1 MLVEHVVFI
10 LGISGTGVAR
20 KSYDAADFEYMDF
33 NETPETN
40 LNWFAF
46 GYLVG
51 FVRGEVAAYPM
62 TKGGSRLFGSL
73 CVEGDQ
79 RCDY

>member
-1 MLVEHVVFI
+1 MRYSFWT
-10 LGISGTGVAR
+10 SVAQELPG
-20 KSYDAADFEYMDF
+20 SYEAADFEYMDF

-46 GYLVG
+46 EDLVG

-62 TKGGSRLFGSL
+62 TKGGSRIRKF
-73 CVEGDQ
+73 V
-79 RCDY
+79 RWR